1 MKKFTRH
8 DEDMIKIFS
17 DPVEWAK
24 HHLNG
29 DVPRWYQ
36 EDILRHPHHRKV
48 LRCGRRIGK
57 TWTMTAHMLY
67 IAFTC
72 NQGKN
77 IKKGATCL
85 VATPYESQAR
95 EIFDQLKNFIDN
107 SPVLQDSVKSMTKN
121 PYFIEFKNKSRIK
134 LFTAGTRSGAEGGS
148 LRGQKAD
155 WLYMDEMD
163 YLSDKDFEA
172 IYAIA
177 LEAPQRIGVMVAST
191 PTGRRGKFYDI
202 CTDIDLQFNQDH
214 ICAPGENH
222 DYDGNR
228 YDRGTAEGWK
238 EFHFPTMVNPE
249 WDVRMEKEL
258 RKMYTQVGYEHEV
271 MAEFGTEMIGVFNKE
286 FVDEA
291 CSKPYPFSA
300 ERTHEGPIAIG
311 VDWDKFGAATQ
322 IVITQFN
329 PNDPRRVDDEYRGM
343 GRFTVINRVEIPKGE
358 YTYDHAVKK
367 IIELTAIYQPAF
379 IYADRG
385 SGEYQIELLRKHLGD
400 LVHGIHLGASHLVR
414 DPYSREFDKKPIKP
428 FMVNQATLMLERGQ
442 LRIPNRDT
450 DEEIYRQ
457 MTNYQVVRISPK
469 TGEPTYTSDDEHAL
483 DAMMLCLLGFIIEMP
498 DLART
503 VEAISVA
510 RSMGFSK
517 MKHSDPLSGTFTDPS
532 RSGDDLPSYI
542 KNWDEIGSS
551 PPAHKVAVGYKRR
564 ARNGENAG
572 WGRGTSRGNMP
583 SRKGW

>member
-8 DEDMIKIFS
+8 DEDMLKIFS
-17 DPVEWAK
+17 DPVLWVR
-24 HHLNG
+24 HHLG
-29 DVPRWYQ
+29 EGPRWYQ

-67 IAFTC
+67 TAFTC
-72 NQGKN
+72 NGGRN

-95 EIFDQLKNFIDN
+95 EIFDQLKTFIDN
-107 SPVLQDSVKSMTKN
+107 NPILQDSIKSITKN
-121 PYFIEFKNKSRIK
+121 PYYIEFKNKSRIK

-177 LEAPQRIGVMVAST
+177 LEAPLRIGVMVAST

-202 CTDIDLQFNQDH
+202 CTDIDLRFNQDD
-214 ICAPGENH
+214 IVKPGENH
-222 DYDGNR
+222 DYDGHQ
-228 YDRGTAEGWK
+228 YDRFTAEGWK

-249 WDVRMEKEL
+249 WDVRMEKEMK
-258 RKMYTQVGYEHEV
+258 KMYTQVGYEHEV
-271 MAEFGTEMIGVFNKE
+271 LAEFGTEMIGVFNKD
-286 FVDEA
+286 FIDEA
-291 CSKPYPFSA
+291 CSKPYPFMM
-300 ERTHEGPIAIG
+300 ERTHAAPIAIG

-322 IVITQFN
+322 IVVTQFN
-329 PNDPRRVDDEYRGM
+329 PNDPRRVDEEYRGM

-358 YTYDHAVKK
+358 FTYDNAVKK
-367 IIELTAIYQPAF
+367 IIELTAIYEPAF

-400 LVHGIHLGASHLVR
+400 LVKGIHLGSSHEVR

-428 FMVNQATLMLERGQ
+428 FMVNQATLMLERGM
-442 LRIPNRDT
+442 LRIPHRDT
-450 DEEIYRQ
+450 DETIYRQ
-457 MTNYQVVRISPK
+457 MTNYAVVRISPK
-469 TGEPTYTSDDEHAL
+469 TGEPTYTNEDEHAL

-498 DLART
+498 ELART
-503 VEAISVA
+503 IEAITVA

-517 MKHSDPLSGTFTDPS
+517 MKMSDPLAGTFTNEQTMTN
-532 RSGDDLPSYI
+532 DLPPYM
-542 KNWDEIGSS
+542 KNWDQIGSS
-551 PPAHKVAVGYKRR
+551 PPPRKVGIGYKRQEGSENR
-564 ARNGENAG
+564 GWARGSTRN
-572 WGRGTSRGNMP
+572 SMP
-583 SRKGW
+583 TRKGW